1 MATIVEKRYIRLLNE
16 YDVENIHKYLD
27 IKNAYISLKDINTV
41 VIKFYKVF
49 KSDKIL
55 VSILKKSRF
64 NGLNQDMVNEILSYI
79 PVYNYLNLVL
89 NIDYP
94 HDYPFKPSF
103 WSLRLL
109 TTNITNK
116 NINIENHFSDIIKM
130 HNSSIVLD
138 WSPAIYI
145 IPDILTIFMKLD
157 HMDELISY

>member
-1 MATIVEKRYIRLLNE
+1 MTTIIEKRYIRLLDE
-16 YDVENIHKYLD
+16 YDLENIHKYLD
-27 IKNAYISLKDINTV
+27 IKNAHISLKDINTV

-49 KSDKIL
+49 ESDKIL
-55 VSILKKSRF
+55 VSILKKSRL
-64 NGLNQDMVNEILSYI
+64 NRLNQDMVNEILSYI
-79 PVYNYLNLVL
+79 PVYNYLHLVL

-103 WSLRLL
+103 WSLKLL

-130 HNSSIVLD
+130 HNSSIGRD

-145 IPDILTIFMKLD
+145 IPDILTVFMKLD

>member
-1 MATIVEKRYIRLLNE
+1 MATIIEKRYIRLIDE

-49 KSDKIL
+49 ESNKIL
-55 VSILKKSRF
+55 VSILKKTRIK
-64 NGLNQDMVNEILSYI
+64 GLNQDMVNEILSYI

-130 HNSSIVLD
+130 HNSSIVRD